1 MKRDVPLQIS
11 EGGFISCVALQWSS
25 FDCRQNELD
34 LLRRSQAQSL
44 ESLIGL
50 ALKLGA
56 DQTFLMIQ

>member
-1 MKRDVPLQIS
+1 M
-11 EGGFISCVALQWSS
+11 SS
-25 FDCRQNELD
+25 FDCRQNGLD